1 MALGT
6 NRTRNWG
13 KEAQECALALLLK
26 RARVAYDV
34 RPVRT
39 PQGND
44 KRLFLWLTPS
54 HNGLTLPFY
63 QGSCADLVN
72 VRRGR
77 WEARHPFDGRV
88 VATGCSLCDVVRAT
102 IQAVWH

>member
-26 RARVAYDV
+26 RARVAYKV
-34 RPVRT
+34 ASAGTGARLREV
-39 PQGND
+39 
-44 KRLFLWLTPS
+44 LFLAPS
-54 HNGLTLPFY
+54 HNGVTLPFID
-63 QGSCADLVN
+63 APAELFH

-88 VATGCSLCDVVRAT
+88 LATGISLRDVVRAT
-102 IQAVWH
+102 IQVVWQ